1 MVKPRG
7 KHTAGQK
14 LDLPLHIR
22 HADSPFMGV
31 SSAPL
36 VSWREREFKPLPF
49 CESGMVFAESTMP
62 MLVVSPSLRL
72 YCPLCNF
79 CSINLAS
86 LTGALSNF

>member
-31 SSAPL
+31 SSAPF
-36 VSWREREFKPLPF
+36 VSWRERAFEPLPF
-49 CESGMVFAESTMP
+49 CESAMVFADS
-62 MLVVSPSLRL
+62 VGRQSILRN
-72 YCPLCNF
+72 CPLCNF

-86 LTGALSNF
+86 LVGALGDF